1 MPQRPLRLAPARG
14 LKERR
19 LEALLGGR
27 DPRLPELRR
36 LLAAAVARGS
46 LELAGIAADAGAAE
60 RLARALAEPPSEP
73 SFGAKALLAWHAALS
88 GHGHGHGHG
97 FRRTPATR
105 PDGAPAAAPEFV
117 AERVE
122 QLAAWLASDSGR
134 ELTSAQAGAL
144 VLARLTE
151 IRPFDAANGRTSR
164 LAAAHVMVATGGCLP
179 LLVAADAPRLEAAL
193 AAAFRLETAAL
204 AELRDEAAERSLDLL
219 LERAA
224 TLGVPG

>member
-36 LLAAAVARGS
+36 LLAAAVAHGS

-88 GHGHGHGHG
+88 GHGHG

-122 QLAAWLASDSGR
+122 QLAVWLASDSGR

-164 LAAAHVMVATGGCLP
+164 LAAAHVMVATGGRPP

-193 AAAFRLETAAL
+193 AAAFRLETATL
-204 AELRDEAAERSLDLL
+204 AELLDEAAERSLDLL